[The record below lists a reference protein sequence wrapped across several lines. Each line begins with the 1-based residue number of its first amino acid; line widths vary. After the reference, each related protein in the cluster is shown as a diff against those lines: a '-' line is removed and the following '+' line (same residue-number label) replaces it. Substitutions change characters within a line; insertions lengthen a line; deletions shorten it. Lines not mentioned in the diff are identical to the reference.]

1 MNLRAIEPQ
10 GHSDGLR
17 SQSLGLAID
26 TSSPILTL
34 ALGSVEGV
42 YRDQTWNLDREI
54 SAQLHPL
61 LREFIAPQRWT
72 DLAWILVLK
81 GPGSFTGTRIGLVTA
96 RTLAQQLKVPLFGV
110 SNLAIA
116 AWREA
121 MRLEAM
127 RLKAMRL
134 KIDDRWTVAVSQP
147 GRLGYTYGAVY
158 EVCQQ
163 AGTLTALMPDQLVTL
178 EAWNQTLAEAER
190 SIAGRSIQMHL
201 KLDTHISN
209 SLENPTAPDLQP
221 SLGTTLLGFGW
232 QQWQQGFRPEWYEAL
247 PYYG

>member
-1 MNLRAIEPQ
+1 MNLRANESQ
-10 GHSDGLR
+10 GDSDGLR

-26 TSSPILTL
+26 TSSPILAL

-42 YRDQTWNLDREI
+42 YRDQAWNLDREI

-121 MRLEAM
+121 I
-127 RLKAMRL
+127 KL
-134 KIDDRWTVAVSQP
+134 KIGDRWTVAVSQS

-163 AGTLTALMPDQLVTL
+163 ASTLTALMPDQLVTL

-209 SLENPTAPDLQP
+209 SLENPTAPDPQP

>member
-10 GHSDGLR
+10 GNSDGLR

-121 MRLEAM
+121 IKLEI
-127 RLKAMRL
+127 R
-134 KIDDRWTVAVSQP
+134 DRWTVAVSQP

-178 EAWNQTLAEAER
+178 EAWNQTLAEVGR
-190 SIAGRSIQMHL
+190 SIAGRSIPGRSIQMHL
-201 KLDTHISN
+201 KLDTHTSN